1 VIGYYAHHLG
11 EGHVACATAIAPH
24 LRSPLA
30 VLSSRPRP
38 AGWDGEWIELARDDV
53 GDGFA
58 VDPTAGGTVHWAPLH
73 HPGLSRRMATVAE
86 WIDEVRPRLMV
97 VDVSVEV
104 ALLARLMGIP
114 VVIMG
119 LPGDRSDAA
128 HRLAYQAATAVLAP
142 WPAWALPA
150 IGADVPLQAVG
161 AISRYAGRSAPAR
174 PPGRRVLV
182 LMGRGGS
189 ALSAEQLDAARIA
202 TPDWEWTALGP
213 PLGDWATDP
222 WPALVEADL
231 VVCHA
236 GQNVIAEVAAAR
248 VPAVVI
254 PQARPHDE
262 QRATAAVIAEAGLA
276 VVCPEW
282 PAADAWP
289 GLLTAARRLGGGGWV
304 RWCDGTGPQRA
315 ATQLDALAGVPEL
328 ACAPA

>member
-1 VIGYYAHHLG
+1 MIGYYAHHLG

-38 AGWDGEWIELARDDV
+38 AGWDGEWIELARDDA
-53 GDGFA
+53 GDGA
-58 VDPTAGGTVHWAPLH
+58 AADPTAGGTLHWAPLH
-73 HPGLSRRMATVAE
+73 HPGLRHRMAAVAE

-114 VVIMG
+114 VVLMS
-119 LPGDRSDAA
+119 LPGDRSDDA

-142 WPAWALPA
+142 WPGWARPVT
-150 IGADVPLQAVG
+150 GAEVPLRAVG
-161 AISRYAGRSAPAR
+161 AISRYAGRSV
-174 PPGRRVLV
+174 PPRMQGRRVLV

-189 ALSAEQLDAARIA
+189 ALRAEQLDAARAA
-202 TPDWEWTALGP
+202 TPGWEWTALGP
-213 PLGDWATDP
+213 PLGDWVPDP
-222 WPALVEADL
+222 WPALAETDV

-236 GQNVIAEVAAAR
+236 GQNVVAEVAAAR

-254 PQARPHDE
+254 PQDRPHDE

-276 VVCPEW
+276 VVCPAW

-289 GLLTAARRLGGGGWV
+289 ALLATATRLGGAGWG
-304 RWCDGTGPQRA
+304 RWCDGLGPQRA
-315 ATQLDALAGVPEL
+315 AAQLDALAGVPEP
-328 ACAPA
+328 ACAAA

>member
-1 VIGYYAHHLG
+1 MIGYYAHHLG

-38 AGWDGEWIELARDDV
+38 AGWDAEWIELARDDV
-53 GDGFA
+53 GGDSA
-58 VDPTAGGTVHWAPLH
+58 LDPTAGGTVHWAPLH
-73 HPGLSRRMATVAE
+73 DPGLRRRMAAVAD
-86 WIDEVRPRLMV
+86 WIDAVRPRLMV

-114 VVIMG
+114 VVVMS

-142 WPAWALPA
+142 WPDWALPVV
-150 IGADVPLQAVG
+150 GAEVPLRAVG
-161 AISRYAGRSAPAR
+161 AISRYAGRGVPAH

-189 ALSAEQLDAARIA
+189 ALSAEQLDAARVA
-202 TPDWEWTALGP
+202 TPDWEWTPLGP
-213 PLGDWATDP
+213 PLGDWVTDP
-222 WPALVEADL
+222 WPALVETDV

-236 GQNVIAEVAAAR
+236 GQNVIAEVAAAQ

-254 PQARPHDE
+254 PQDRPHDE

-289 GLLTAARRLGGGGWV
+289 AVLTAATRLGGSGWA
-304 RWCDGTGPQRA
+304 RWCDGMGPRRA
-315 ATQLDALAGVPEL
+315 AAQLDVLAGMPEP
-328 ACAPA
+328 ACAPV